1 MTGAYIVT
9 GGTHGIGAACV
20 EHLASQGAKVVCV
33 GRDAEKGS
41 EIAGAF
47 STVTFCRAD
56 VENEADCEAAV
67 DLALTLG
74 DGNIAG
80 LVNNA
85 GMSMRRA
92 FIDTT
97 AGDWDRIFA
106 VNTRSVYLFTR
117 LSLPGLIRSKGSVV
131 TVSSVAGMTGA
142 EGMAAYCASKAALIG
157 LTQALALE
165 HGKDVRFNVICPGQ
179 VNTRMMASTMA
190 NPNILNALLRTIP
203 AERIAA
209 PTEVAEVVGWL
220 LSSHS
225 SFING
230 AVIPVDGGETAGIR
244 QLHLE

>member
-1 MTGAYIVT
+1 MTGIYIVT

-20 EHLASQGAKVVCV
+20 EHLASKRAKVLCV
-33 GRDAEKGS
+33 GRDAKKGS

-47 STVTFCRAD
+47 SRVTFCRAD
-56 VENEADCEAAV
+56 VSDEADCKAAV

-74 DGNIAG
+74 DGQIAG

-117 LSLPGLIRSKGSVV
+117 LSLPGLIKSKGSVV
-131 TVSSVAGMTGA
+131 SVSSVAGMTGA

-190 NPNILNALLRTIP
+190 NPTILNALLRTIP
-203 AERIAA
+203 VERIAD
-209 PTEVAEVVGWL
+209 PREVAEVVGWL
-220 LSSHS
+220 LSSNS

-230 AVIPVDGGETAGIR
+230 AVIPVDGGETAGIQ
-244 QLHLE
+244 QLRFE

>member
-1 MTGAYIVT
+1 V
-9 GGTHGIGAACV
+9 
-20 EHLASQGAKVVCV
+20 S
-33 GRDAEKGS
+33 D
-41 EIAGAF
+41 
-47 STVTFCRAD
+47 
-56 VENEADCEAAV
+56 EADCKAAV

-74 DGNIAG
+74 DGQIAG

-92 FIDTT
+92 LIDTT
-97 AGDWDRIFA
+97 AEEWDRIFA

-179 VNTRMMASTMA
+179 INTRMMASTMA
-190 NPNILNALLRTIP
+190 NPTILNALLRTIP
-203 AERIAA
+203 VERIAD
-209 PTEVAEVVGWL
+209 PREVAEVVGWL
-220 LSSHS
+220 LSSNS

-230 AVIPVDGGETAGIR
+230 AVIPVDGGE
-244 QLHLE
+244 